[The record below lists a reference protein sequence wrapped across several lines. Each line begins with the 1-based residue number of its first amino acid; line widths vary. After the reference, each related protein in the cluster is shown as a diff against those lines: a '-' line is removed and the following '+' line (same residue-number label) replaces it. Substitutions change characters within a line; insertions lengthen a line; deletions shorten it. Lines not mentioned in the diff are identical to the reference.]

1 MKKSS
6 FVAMILGTVSGILF
20 ALGMCMTLIS
30 EWDAFLQGIILGCI
44 GILLGLIT
52 LIVLEKNGTQSAH
65 SYIRQ
70 TGIDYCCWYNQ
81 SIILWCWHVLWHGV
95 GKYDCRNHHW
105 YCRYTTA
112 SFSYSSDKRY
122 QRVNIQQKLT
132 GQLTKQRLEKG
143 LSANNAIVWC
153 YLLLLVFH
161 FTFCMLS
168 IMACWE

>member
-52 LIVLEKNGTQSAH
+52 LIVWRKMETQSAH

-70 TGIDYCCWYNQ
+70 TGIDYCCWHNR
-81 SIILWCWHVLWHGV
+81 SIILWCWHVLWHGWCKLSQESSSV
-95 GKYDCRNHHW
+95 SEGYDCFFIPSYKRIKSE
-105 YCRYTTA
+105 YSTKIDRTT
-112 SFSYSSDKRY
+112 YKNNGWKKGY
-122 QRVNIQQKLT
+122 QRTTLGSGTALI
-132 GQLTKQRLEKG
+132 
-143 LSANNAIVWC
+143 C
-153 YLLLLVFH
+153 
-161 FTFCMLS
+161 C
-168 IMACWE
+168 C